1 MISKLRLIKYII
13 LFYLLLQ
20 SSALSEVIKK
30 IEVKGNERISS
41 DTIIM
46 FTGVNLNQNIDD
58 DKLNKIIKR
67 LYDTNFF
74 KNISAEI
81 KSNFKQVPA
90 SITRLFLF
98 GLIENAPT
106 ALANRSFP
114 NVFGLK

>member
-81 KSNFKQVPA
+81 KS
-90 SITRLFLF
+90 SILKLNVVE
-98 GLIENAPT
+98 LPIIEKVDIKGIK
-106 ALANRSFP
+106 SIK
-114 NVFGLK
+114 LKIIFIKI